1 MSNPEDKAA
10 TPVESAVDVQT
21 QVSSIVSNITSD
33 DEGNYI
39 FPEDVELTPELK
51 FAATAEK
58 RRRDTQTSYTKN
70 QQALKALEAEKASL
84 LEQLSNSNKP
94 SFTAEEQEELDNLMY
109 EDPQAWRQ
117 KVNQLES
124 QKLNESRAKL
134 EELTGE
140 ARRAAEQTYELE
152 RRSQVLQEFNDSTST
167 PISAETIANEV
178 PPRITRKLE
187 EGKIS
192 FEDFLQEVHTYI
204 NKGKVVENPSTIN
217 QPNMGNLGGGVTPKD
232 MKPEKSL
239 SESYKND
246 IF

>member
-1 MSNPEDKAA
+1 MSNPDNAA
-10 TPVESAVDVQT
+10 APEQPAADVT
-21 QVSSIVSNITSD
+21 KQVSSLVSQITSD
-33 DEGNYI
+33 EEGNYI
-39 FPEDVELTPELK
+39 FPEDVELSPELK

-58 RRRDTQTSYTKN
+58 RRRDTQMSYTKN
-70 QQALKALEAEKASL
+70 QQALKALEAEKAKL

-94 SFTAEEQEELDNLMY
+94 SFTAEEQEELDSLMY

-124 QKLNESRAKL
+124 QKLAESRAKI

-140 ARRAAEQTYELE
+140 ARKAAEQQYELE
-152 RRSQVLQEFNDSTST
+152 RRSQVLQEFNDSTET
-167 PISAETIANEV
+167 PITDEIIANEV
-178 PPRITRKLE
+178 PPRITKRLE
-187 EGKIS
+187 NNEIS
-192 FEDFLQEVHTYI
+192 FEEFLNEVHTYI
-204 NKGKVVENPSTIN
+204 NKGKVVENPSTLN
-217 QPNMGNLGGGVTPKD
+217 QPNMGNLGGGVTPTD

>member
-1 MSNPEDKAA
+1 MSNPEEIAA
-10 TPVESAVDVQT
+10 TPETAVDVQT
-21 QVSSIVSNITSD
+21 QVSSLVGKITSD
-33 DEGNYI
+33 EEGNYI

-51 FAATAEK
+51 FAVTAEK

-70 QQALKALEAEKASL
+70 QQALKALEAEKAKL
-84 LEQLSNSNKP
+84 LEQLSNINKP
-94 SFTAEEQEELDNLMY
+94 VFTDEEQEELDSLMY

-124 QKLNESRAKL
+124 QKLNESKAKL
-134 EELTGE
+134 DELTGE
-140 ARRAAEQTYELE
+140 ARKAAEYTFELD
-152 RRSQVLQEFNDSTST
+152 RRAQVLQEFNDSTST
-167 PISAETIANEV
+167 PITDEIIANEV
-178 PPRITRKLE
+178 PPRITKKLD

-192 FEDFLQEVHTYI
+192 FEDFLQEVHAYI
-204 NKGKVVENPSTIN
+204 NNGKVVENPSTLN

-239 SESYKND
+239 SEAYKND